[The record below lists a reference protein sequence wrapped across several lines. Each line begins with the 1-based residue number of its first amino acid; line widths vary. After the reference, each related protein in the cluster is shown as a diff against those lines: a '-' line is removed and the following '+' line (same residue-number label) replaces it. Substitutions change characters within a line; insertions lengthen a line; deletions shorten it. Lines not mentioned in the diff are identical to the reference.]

1 MTRRISK
8 GRQRVEMVKM
18 KNASNLQVTFSKR
31 RAGLFKKASEL
42 CTLCGAEIAI
52 VVFSPG
58 DKIFSFGHPNVDT
71 LVERFLGR
79 DLPPPNNDVHNQLI
93 VAHREAGIRELN
105 TKLMNLEEVLQ
116 MEKNRGESLQE
127 IRRRANGQWWESP
140 IEELNLF
147 QLQHLKEALE
157 RLEQKVEKVA
167 QQQKMVNNLA
177 FPFHTLGSAWTPPN
191 CARESSSY
199 GLNVGAPFTNR
210 AIGSTSSVVPN
221 Y

>member
-58 DKIFSFGHPNVDT
+58 DKVFSFGHPNVDT

-116 MEKNRGESLQE
+116 MEKNHGESLQE

-177 FPFHTLGSAWTPPN
+177 FPFHTLGSAWTPPT

-199 GLNVGAPFTNR
+199 GLNVGAPFANR

>member
-58 DKIFSFGHPNVDT
+58 DKVFSFGHPNVDT